1 VSLANSKPTTTS
13 ALQLLG
19 AFRLLC
25 DGREVPLSLREQRLV
40 ALLALRAGRP
50 RNYLAATLWPN
61 GSDERALTSLRVTV
75 WRLRQTVPDL
85 VVAGRNTL
93 ALRSDVSCDVQE
105 VLQVASR
112 VAREPETLD
121 LWEAVSALSGD
132 DFLPGWYDDWVQ
144 LERERLRQ
152 VRVRTLDR
160 LARLALIDSDD
171 PDIAATAALA
181 SARIEP
187 LRETPQRLLIA
198 AEIASGNLAEA
209 RGHFESYRHRVLD
222 ELGIEPSPRL
232 SELVGRLVRSAR
244 R

>member
-25 DGREVPLSLREQRLV
+25 DGKEVPLSLREQRLV
-40 ALLALRAGRP
+40 ALLALRTGRP

-85 VVAGRNTL
+85 VVSDRNTVV
-93 ALRSDVSCDVQE
+93 LRSDLSCDVQE
-105 VLQVASR
+105 MLQVASR
-112 VAREPETLD
+112 VARAPETLD
-121 LWEAVSALSGD
+121 LWDAVSALTGD

-144 LERERLRQ
+144 LEREHLRQ
-152 VRVRTLDR
+152 VRVRALDR
-160 LARLALIDSDD
+160 LARRALVESD
-171 PDIAATAALA
+171 PDVAATAALA
-181 SARIEP
+181 SASIEP

-198 AEIASGNLAEA
+198 AEMALGNMAEA
-209 RGHFESYRHRVLD
+209 RCHFESYRHRVRD
-222 ELGIEPSPRL
+222 ELGIDPSPRL
-232 SELVGRLVRSAR
+232 SEFVGRLAGSAR
-244 R
+244 H